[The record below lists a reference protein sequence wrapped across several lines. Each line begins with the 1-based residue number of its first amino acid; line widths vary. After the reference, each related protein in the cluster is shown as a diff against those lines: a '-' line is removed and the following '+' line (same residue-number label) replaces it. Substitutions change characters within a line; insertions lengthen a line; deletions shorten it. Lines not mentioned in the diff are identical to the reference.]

1 MRPFYRMLTQTVLIL
16 QSFIILYLL
25 SSRQEDVQKHVDV
38 CQSYREANLY
48 QGGTS
53 FNKLSALLQFSSDSI
68 KTLLPNVALQWNHN
82 LTE

>member
-1 MRPFYRMLTQTVLIL
+1 MKPFYRILTHTALVL

-25 SSRQEDVQKHVDV
+25 SFHQEDAQKRIDA
-38 CQSYREANLY
+38 CQRYHEASLY
-48 QGGTS
+48 QGGAS

-68 KTLLPNVALQWNHN
+68 KTLLPNVTLQWNHN